1 MTLSRRTLGGSLLS
15 GALLPVAGRGAR
27 AAETFA
33 ATRPVRLLLAF
44 GTGTGADVLARELG
58 QRLGAVVG
66 QPVVVENVTGGTGVV
81 ALRTLARAAP
91 DGHTLFLA
99 ALGNV
104 VINPMVSAAARGTD
118 ALARPVG
125 QMSDNPHVMLIH
137 GALPVKDV
145 REFVAYAKAR
155 PGEIN
160 FASPGAGGV
169 SHLGAELFQSVAGI
183 QGVHVPYRDGSQ
195 LLTDMMTGRVQA
207 GFMSA
212 GGLMP
217 ILADGK
223 IRALG
228 VTAPTRV
235 PELQSLPVVESQGLT
250 GFRYSTWYGLY
261 APAATPDG
269 LIGPLNAALRAALDD
284 EGLRTRLTAQGA
296 ELRTG
301 SAGDL
306 AALMEADARTWRA
319 IIQSRGIMAE

>member
-1 MTLSRRTLGGSLLS
+1 MRPAMSRRALGASLLA
-15 GALLPVAGRGAR
+15 GAALPAPALAAGPS
-27 AAETFA
+27 F
-33 ATRPVRLLLAF
+33 ATRPIRLILAF

-58 QRLGAVVG
+58 QRFGQEAG

-81 ALRTLARAAP
+81 ALRTMGRAAP

-104 VINPMVSAAARGTD
+104 VVNPIVSAAARGTE
-118 ALARPVG
+118 ALVTPVG
-125 QMSDNPHVMLIH
+125 QVSDNPHVMLVH
-137 GALPVKDV
+137 GGLPVSDV
-145 REFVAYAKAR
+145 RAFVAYAKAR
-155 PGEIN
+155 PGAIN

-183 QGVHVPYRDGSQ
+183 EGVHIPYRDGSQ
-195 LLTDMMTGRVQA
+195 MLTDMMTGRVHA
-207 GFMSA
+207 AFMSA

-235 PELQSLPVVESQGLT
+235 PELQSLPVVESQGLP

-261 APAATPDG
+261 APAATPAPLVG
-269 LIGPLNAALRAALDD
+269 QLNAMLRASLADDALRA
-284 EGLRTRLTAQGA
+284 RLTAQGA
-296 ELRTG
+296 DVVTG
-301 SAGDL
+301 SAEEL
-306 AALMEADARTWRA
+306 AALMESDGRTWRR
-319 IIQSRGIMAE
+319 IIGERRIMVE